1 MINWKIFLLGMLWG
15 GTCVAFGIS
24 VASCAHEAKA
34 STYGNDTA
42 ATSVVVATGQ
52 SAAASDTTKTE
63 K

>member
-1 MINWKIFLLGMLWG
+1 MLWG